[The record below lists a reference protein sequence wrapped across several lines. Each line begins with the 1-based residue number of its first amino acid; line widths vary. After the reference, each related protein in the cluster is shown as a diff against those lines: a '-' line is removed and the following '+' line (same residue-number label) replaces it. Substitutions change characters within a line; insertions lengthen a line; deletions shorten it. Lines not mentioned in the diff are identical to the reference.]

1 MSGWGDNTTSLVF
14 DDDAVARIGHA
25 LLAGPRP
32 HPVASRLIGDRESG
46 LRVRLGLALI
56 DLAQRPHERA
66 RREAEA
72 ARPRLVLIDDALGTW
87 LACAECDMAF
97 WHADD
102 PMIGTRFAAHV
113 PLCGS
118 AS

>member
-1 MSGWGDNTTSLVF
+1 MSGWGDGVGLVF

-25 LLAGPRP
+25 IVSSPRP
-32 HPVASRLIGDRESG
+32 HPVASWLIGDREG
-46 LRVRLGLALI
+46 GVRVRLGLALI
-56 DLAQRPHERA
+56 GLAQRPRERA
-66 RREAEA
+66 RRATEA

-87 LACAECDMAF
+87 LACDRCDLAF

-113 PLCGS
+113 PQCCGG